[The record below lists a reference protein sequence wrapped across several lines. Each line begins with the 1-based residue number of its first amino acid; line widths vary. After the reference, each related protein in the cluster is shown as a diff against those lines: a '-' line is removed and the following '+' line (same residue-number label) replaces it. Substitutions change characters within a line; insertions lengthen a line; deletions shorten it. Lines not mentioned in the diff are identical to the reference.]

1 MLKKK
6 RFLIG
11 GLIIG
16 LAIIFLGYIGFVSG
30 ASYFKQVGELL
41 DLDSSVYDVTLRVNG
56 EVAPGVVK
64 EAKGL
69 TLRFTII
76 DTTGRDASLPVVYQ
90 GPVPDMF
97 KVGNEIV
104 VEGKYTPDGIFEAT
118 AIQTKCASKYLPA
131 S

>member
-16 LAIIFLGYIGFVSG
+16 LAIIFLGYMGFISG
-30 ASYFKQVGELL
+30 ASYYYEVGELL
-41 DLDSSVYDVTLRVNG
+41 GLDSSVYDQMLRVNG
-56 EVAPGVVK
+56 EVAPGVEQ
-64 EAKGL
+64 EAKEL

-90 GPVPDMF
+90 GVVPDTF
-97 KVGNEIV
+97 KVGNQVV

>member
-16 LAIIFLGYIGFVSG
+16 LAIIFLGYMGFISG
-30 ASYFKQVGELL
+30 ASYYYEVGELL
-41 DLDSSVYDVTLRVNG
+41 GLDSSVYDQMLRVNG
-56 EVAPGVVK
+56 EVAPGVEQ
-64 EAKGL
+64 EAKEL

-76 DTTGRDASLPVVYQ
+76 DTTGRDASLPVVYR
-90 GPVPDMF
+90 GVVPDTF
-97 KVGNEIV
+97 KVGNQVV